1 MNLYNQ
7 QQTGPVMNKKMVL
20 ILGAMLIALMTAGL
34 GYWIFFVGQKATLFA
49 DLDESDS
56 ALMMEQLESMKVPYE
71 IGDDGRSILV
81 DESVVHEVRLKLMAQ
96 GVALKGGVGFEIF
109 DDADF
114 GMTEY
119 TQKINFQRALQGELA
134 RTITSLNE
142 VKYARVHLVLPESS
156 LFAQEQSKPKASVTL
171 MVKEGAH
178 LSKAR
183 IAGIQRLVAASVPK
197 IDPSHVTV
205 LDQRGVTL
213 SIGASAGS
221 YSAGLDARLEEKRE
235 LEDYL
240 TNKALEVLNY
250 AYGHNKA
257 IVKVDV
263 TLNHDRVKKTSE
275 RLLPATTNEGES
287 TGVVIRKRVTQAQN
301 PVATEGSQG
310 GNKKVVSNNA
320 STSEVEYRV
329 SRVVE
334 EADQAPG
341 EIERMSIG
349 VILQEELS
357 RRELA
362 KIKEMVSMV
371 VGFNAKRGDAITI
384 QAVAGDH
391 VADGSPLGD
400 ESVVAD
406 SGMSN
411 PAVPNISG
419 QYVDMPIDYVGHMQ
433 PIGLDSPK
441 LPPKPVVIPK
451 PQWRQVYD
459 EIAAKPH
466 FVVGV
471 LGGLFFLLL
480 LSIIW
485 PRGGK
490 RSKPMSPEERE
501 VMLRDISDWIGVKPA
516 KAEGSS

>member
-1 MNLYNQ
+1 MNMSNQ
-7 QQTGPVMNKKMVL
+7 LQTSNKKIGLIIGIIAIVL
-20 ILGAMLIALMTAGL
+20 ITAGL
-34 GYWIFFVGQKATLFA
+34 GYWVFFTGRTATLFA
-49 DLDESDS
+49 DLDEADS
-56 ALMMEQLESMKVPYE
+56 ALMIEQLDTMKVPYE
-71 IGDDGRSILV
+71 IGDDGKSILV
-81 DESVVHEVRLKLMAQ
+81 DENVVHEVRLKLMAQ

-109 DDADF
+109 DDAEF

-119 TQKINFQRALQGELA
+119 AQKINYQRALQGELS

-142 VKYARVHLVLPESS
+142 VKFARVHLVLPESA
-156 LFAQEQSKPKASVTL
+156 LFAQERSTPKASVTL

-183 IAGIQRLVAASVPK
+183 ISGIQRLVAASVPK
-197 IDPSHVTV
+197 IEASQVTV

-213 SIGASAGS
+213 SIGATGGE
-221 YSAGLDARLEEKRE
+221 YGAGLDARLEEKRA
-235 LEDYL
+235 LEEYL

-275 RLLPATTNEGES
+275 RLIPAVNGENES
-287 TGVVIRKRVTQAQN
+287 TGVVIRKRITQAQN
-301 PVATEGSQG
+301 PVATENAQG
-310 GNKKVVSNNA
+310 GKQQVVSNNA

-334 EADQAPG
+334 ESDLAPG
-341 EIERMSIG
+341 EIERMSVG
-349 VILQEELS
+349 VILQEKLD
-357 RRELA
+357 RRERA
-362 KIKEMVSMV
+362 RIEEMVSMV
-371 VGFNAKRGDAITI
+371 VGLNTRRGDAITI
-384 QAVAGDH
+384 HTVAAGDELEPTTSAPQSS
-391 VADGSPLGD
+391 VTTAAIIEPASGD
-400 ESVVAD
+400 QVS
-406 SGMSN
+406 
-411 PAVPNISG
+411 
-419 QYVDMPIDYVGHMQ
+419 MPIEFVGHMQ

-441 LPPKPVVIPK
+441 LPPKPVVVPK

-459 EIAAKPH
+459 EIAAKPK

-471 LGGLFFLLL
+471 LGGLFVLLL

-485 PRGGK
+485 PRGGR
-490 RSKPMSPEERE
+490 RSKPMSEQERE

-516 KAEGSS
+516 KAEGNS